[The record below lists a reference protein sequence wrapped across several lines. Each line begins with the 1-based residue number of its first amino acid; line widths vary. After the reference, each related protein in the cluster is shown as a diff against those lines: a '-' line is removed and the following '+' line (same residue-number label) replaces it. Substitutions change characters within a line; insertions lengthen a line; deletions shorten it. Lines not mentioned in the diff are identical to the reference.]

1 MQAGDLGFLTTTTV
15 DFERKNTE
23 LFGRNELIIPFLFGP
38 LKGRIPVELRM
49 HRVSLLHSLI
59 RYLHCHIQHVP
70 RGLAPLAH
78 ADCLHPARRLCVV
91 VVVGCLK
98 SLDTSEKVTTT
109 MSYLYF
115 HRLTF
120 WILEVCVLDLLI
132 R

>member
-1 MQAGDLGFLTTTTV
+1 MYREDWQAWHMQTAYTPPG
-15 DFERKNTE
+15 
-23 LFGRNELIIPFLFGP
+23 
-38 LKGRIPVELRM
+38 
-49 HRVSLLHSLI
+49 
-59 RYLHCHIQHVP
+59 
-70 RGLAPLAH
+70 
-78 ADCLHPARRLCVV
+78 LCVV